1 MDNRTEH
8 IMEHIRDVGDY
19 DDDDG
24 YWDDDM
30 MKNSLQRQQQYYL
43 ESCPPN
49 IKDLQINLF
58 VRDWNASGPTRPF
71 YTRVEA
77 QASCDSWQPGAGG
90 SPGTGEVTIEVRIK
104 WLTQLW

>member
-1 MDNRTEH
+1 MDNGTEH

-19 DDDDG
+19 D
-24 YWDDDM
+24 DDDM

-58 VRDWNASGPTRPF
+58 VRD
-71 YTRVEA
+71 
-77 QASCDSWQPGAGG
+77 
-90 SPGTGEVTIEVRIK
+90 
-104 WLTQLW
+104 